1 LKAGNRR
8 KRAKDVIETPENVTQ
23 SDPPP
28 GIESHVPRL
37 AANLSPANHSPGPF
51 SIYSG
56 QTPGI
61 LFEIRSLEPNPNF
74 DQIVALIPW
83 EADDPVP
90 DYVLANA
97 ALFKESPRLLRVFR
111 QLFATFK
118 VPPEYHDGVY
128 VSEVV
133 AAVKDAS
140 ELLHDLQKAGVF

>member
-1 LKAGNRR
+1 VV
-8 KRAKDVIETPENVTQ
+8 DTPESPTK
-23 SDPPP
+23 SDSPP
-28 GIESHVPRL
+28 GIGSHVPRL

-51 SIYSG
+51 SIFSG

-74 DQIVALIPW
+74 DQIVALIPC

-97 ALFKESPRLLRVFR
+97 ALFKESPRLLRALR
-111 QLFATFK
+111 QLFATYLIPVEYRD
-118 VPPEYHDGVY
+118 VPEQV
-128 VSEVV
+128 E
-133 AAVKDAS
+133 AVKAAS